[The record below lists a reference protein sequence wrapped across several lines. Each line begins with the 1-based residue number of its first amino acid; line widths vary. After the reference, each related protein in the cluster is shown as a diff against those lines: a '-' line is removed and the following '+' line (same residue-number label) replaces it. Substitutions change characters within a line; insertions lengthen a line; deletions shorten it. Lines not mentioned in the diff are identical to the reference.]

1 MFLYNLKIII
11 LILFLYAVFEWNF
24 ALMFYYVALD
34 MAVENGNIQMVE
46 LLLTNK
52 KILLNPFI
60 LK

>member
-1 MFLYNLKIII
+1 MII

-24 ALMFYYVALD
+24 GLMFYYVALD